1 MLEFCT
7 NLQLVKFVAILC
19 MVCVCF
25 FFVDVS
31 KKKKV
36 AKKYSKCLRFDDKLF
51 RSRDAFEAHTNFFS
65 SAVIIVEREVNLDS
79 LSQSFILEVFK
90 DRTWTK
96 LLNRSTNVWDPVI

>member
-1 MLEFCT
+1 M
-7 NLQLVKFVAILC
+7 
-19 MVCVCF
+19 
-25 FFVDVS
+25 S
-31 KKKKV
+31 PRKKTV

-65 SAVIIVEREVNLDS
+65 LAVIIMEREVNLDS
-79 LSQSFILEVFK
+79 LSQTFILEVFK